1 MLTTA
6 DAAALADHFD
16 IGTDPRLSGPVA
28 RGEQG
33 QIWRLTTSRGAWAVK
48 EPFEAPPPDAA
59 EEAASFQEAAVA
71 AGVPAPTVVRTTDGA
86 VFAEVGSAA
95 VRLFGWVDLHERSA
109 MVDPGAV
116 GRVVAAVHQVPFAGR
131 LPVDEWYTDPIGT
144 DRWDELVTLLTDAGA
159 PFAADLAGYRDD
171 LVRLET
177 LMEAPA
183 DLRTCHRDLFA
194 DNVLG
199 TDAGGLCVIDW
210 ENCGLADPSQELG
223 LVAFDF
229 GARRPRP
236 DHGLARRLHGRG
248 RSRPVGSAEPL
259 LDGHRAGGAHRGAVL
274 PSLAGGDDARGA
286 GVCRGR
292 RGGVRRAVPP
302 HNGRRR
308 ADGRGGRRRGASQGR
323 IVAETVTRRTWPT
336 RGPEPAGIR
345 TPAPRAASSRWPA
358 SPPRRP

>member
-6 DAAALADHFD
+6 DAAALAYRFD
-16 IGTDPRLSGPVA
+16 VGTDARLSGPVA

-33 QIWRLTTSRGAWAVK
+33 QIWRLTTSRGTWAVK
-48 EPFEAPPPDAA
+48 QPFEAPPPDEA
-59 EEAASFQEAAVA
+59 EEAAAFQEAAVA
-71 AGVPAPTVVRTTDGA
+71 AGVPAPTVARTTDGA

-95 VRLFGWVDLHERSA
+95 VRLFGWVDLRVRSA

-131 LPVDEWYTDPIGT
+131 LPLDEWYTDPIGA
-144 DRWDELVTLLTDAGA
+144 DRWDELVTLLVAAGA

-171 LVRLET
+171 LVGLET

-229 GARRPRP
+229 GAGDPDRITALLAAYTAAGGPGRLDRPSRCSMVIAQLGHIGERCCRLWLDATTPAARARAAAGVEEFVGPYRLTP
-236 DHGLARRLHGRG
+236 DGVEQIVAAAAAVER
-248 RSRPVGSAEPL
+248 A
-259 LDGHRAGGAHRGAVL
+259 RAG
-274 PSLAGGDDARGA
+274 
-286 GVCRGR
+286 
-292 RGGVRRAVPP
+292 
-302 HNGRRR
+302 
-308 ADGRGGRRRGASQGR
+308 
-323 IVAETVTRRTWPT
+323 
-336 RGPEPAGIR
+336 
-345 TPAPRAASSRWPA
+345 SSRKP
-358 SPPRRP
+358 